1 MSAQINRPLF
11 KGATCKGSYAL
22 GSACGNCERCVWE
35 KQQMFGT
42 QGPGEHLQSKP
53 VIPFMPTT
61 KTISCGGCAKE
72 MTVSI
77 RTVLAYCPACSAG
90 LGVKK

>member
-1 MSAQINRPLF
+1 MSF
-11 KGATCKGSYAL
+11 VEYDVAT
-22 GSACGNCERCVWE
+22 
-35 KQQMFGT
+35 M
-42 QGPGEHLQSKP
+42 KP
-53 VIPFMPTT
+53 VIETIAKVVEFAPLT
-61 KTISCGGCAKE
+61 KTLACGGCSKE